1 MKNFY
6 KNVLV
11 VVFAITTLGAIKA
24 QVTAP
29 LDDGG
34 YLIRIKESTG
44 LLDNSGYPGSGN
56 SNVGGWYPQASVWQ
70 RWIITELE
78 DGYYK
83 IQSVLVDSAIIT
95 VDGFTNDEEA
105 NIIQVKYEDSDY
117 QKWEIQE
124 QDNGYFK
131 ILSKGS
137 GKAWHVLNNN
147 DPVDPISRNIVQI
160 GSFNTDLQ
168 EFEFIPTADSVSSG
182 PYESEE
188 YYVIASECTQM
199 VMTENVQ
206 VTDTGNV
213 VQYSFADENSQK
225 WQLVWVED
233 VTVDDITTKYFRIIN
248 YGSGLVMTLADTA
261 KGDGVSVIT
270 APWSEDSDAQ
280 KYQMWAIEPVV
291 GIDDTNQVNVFSRM
305 NDGRTIEIK
314 DGPVWNEGQDLVT
327 WFRASNTEDWQRW
340 QRWRVIKIT
349 IPEEPNTIN
358 KIDSKETSVK
368 IYPNPTNNY
377 LNLSIN
383 TGGNIGIA
391 NISLMDITGQ
401 IFLQKNHMLST
412 CADEIFIETEALNDG
427 LYFVNVHLPNGELI
441 SNKLIIKN

>member
-1 MKNFY
+1 
-6 KNVLV
+6 
-11 VVFAITTLGAIKA
+11 
-24 QVTAP
+24 
-29 LDDGG
+29 
-34 YLIRIKESTG
+34 
-44 LLDNSGYPGSGN
+44 
-56 SNVGGWYPQASVWQ
+56 
-70 RWIITELE
+70 
-78 DGYYK
+78 
-83 IQSVLVDSAIIT
+83 
-95 VDGFTNDEEA
+95 
-105 NIIQVKYEDSDY
+105 
-117 QKWEIQE
+117 
-124 QDNGYFK
+124 
-131 ILSKGS
+131 
-137 GKAWHVLNNN
+137 
-147 DPVDPISRNIVQI
+147 
-160 GSFNTDLQ
+160 
-168 EFEFIPTADSVSSG
+168 
-182 PYESEE
+182 
-188 YYVIASECTQM
+188 
-199 VMTENVQ
+199 
-206 VTDTGNV
+206 
-213 VQYSFADENSQK
+213 
-225 WQLVWVED
+225 
-233 VTVDDITTKYFRIIN
+233 
-248 YGSGLVMTLADTA
+248 
-261 KGDGVSVIT
+261 
-270 APWSEDSDAQ
+270 
-280 KYQMWAIEPVV
+280 
-291 GIDDTNQVNVFSRM
+291 M